1 MDDVVIK
8 KRRAMATTMARI
20 MLMARIV
27 MMMARIMIMARIVR
41 MMAMSRPKKS

>member
-8 KRRAMATTMARI
+8 NRRAMATT
-20 MLMARIV
+20 
-27 MMMARIMIMARIVR
+27 MARIMIMARIVR